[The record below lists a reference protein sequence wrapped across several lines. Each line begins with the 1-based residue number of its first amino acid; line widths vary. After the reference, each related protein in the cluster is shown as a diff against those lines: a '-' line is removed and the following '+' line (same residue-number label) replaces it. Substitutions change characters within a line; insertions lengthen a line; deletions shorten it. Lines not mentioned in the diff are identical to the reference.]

1 MMNQAPNFQ
10 LEVDYNHFLAAGARV
25 VDAIVT
31 VSTSEGEPGAP
42 GTPPVPPGSSM
53 AQVIMLD
60 CSGSMIGQKIIE
72 ARRAVN
78 TAIDTLRDGTPF
90 AIVAGTDKAWMA
102 YPQNIGMVK
111 ASKET
116 RAAAK
121 SAVGRLEAFGGT
133 AIGSWLRLANQVLQ
147 TVDAEVKHAIL
158 LTDGDDLHE
167 TPQEL
172 QDILMGCRG
181 AFTCDCRGVGRE
193 WKHEVLLKI
202 SSAMLG
208 TVEGLVDPTA
218 LAADFREMTETA
230 MGKTVGSA
238 ALRVWSPAGANVKL
252 VKQVNPTIEDLT
264 DRAAEVNARTADYP
278 IGAWGPGES
287 RDFHVCLEIPTGE
300 IGEAPRLAT
309 RVKIVVGDATLAEQT
324 VTVEWTEEST
334 LFTEINAR
342 VAHYTGQEELATA
355 ILQGVA
361 AFKNDERE
369 LATEKLGRAVA
380 LATES
385 DHTQALSALGALVE
399 IEDAQT
405 GTVRLKSDAKS
416 IDAEIAGVR
425 STTTVALKRRASA
438 DDDGRE
444 TSSSAD
450 TDV

>member
-1 MMNQAPNFQ
+1 MNQAPNFQ

-31 VSTSEGEPGAP
+31 VSTPEGEPGAP
-42 GTPPVPPGSSM
+42 GTPAPGPAASM

-90 AIVAGTDKAWMA
+90 AVVAGTDKAWMA
-102 YPQNIGMVK
+102 YPQEVATVIADK
-111 ASKET
+111 KT

-121 SAVGRLEAFGGT
+121 AAVGRLEAFGGT
-133 AIGSWLRLANQVLQ
+133 AIGSWLRLANQVLA

-172 QDILMGCRG
+172 SEILVLCGTG
-181 AFTCDCRGVGRE
+181 FTCDCRGVGQQ

-202 SSAMLG
+202 SSALLG
-208 TVEGLVDPTA
+208 TVEGLVDPTG
-218 LAADFREMTETA
+218 LADDFRAMTETA
-230 MGKTVGSA
+230 MGKTVGNAS
-238 ALRVWSPAGANVKL
+238 LRVWSPAGSSVKL
-252 VKQVNPTIEDLT
+252 VKQVNPKIEDLT
-264 DRAAEVNARTADYP
+264 ERAAAVNARTADYP

-287 RDFHVCLEIPTGE
+287 RDFHLCLEIPAGE
-300 IGEAPRLAT
+300 IGEAARLAT
-309 RVKIVVGDATLAEQT
+309 RVKILVGDTALAEQT

-385 DHTQALSALGALVE
+385 EHTQALSALGALVE
-399 IEDAQT
+399 IDDATT

-425 STTTVALKRRASA
+425 STTTVALRRRAA
-438 DDDGRE
+438 DEDGTE
-444 TSSSAD
+444 TGRPAEP
-450 TDV
+450 DV

>member
-10 LEVDYNHFLAAGARV
+10 LEVDYNHYLAAGARV

-31 VSTSEGEPGAP
+31 ITATPTEPGAP
-42 GTPPVPPGSSM
+42 PVPGVQVTHTGASM

-60 CSGSMIGQKIIE
+60 CSGSMIGKKIIE

-78 TAIDTLRDGTPF
+78 AAVDTLRDGTPF

-102 YPQNIGMVK
+102 YP
-111 ASKET
+111 ET
-116 RAAAK
+116 PTLVTADKQTRQAAK
-121 SAVGRLEAFGGT
+121 RAVEHLDAFGGT
-133 AIGSWLRLANQVLQ
+133 AIGTWLDLANQVLA
-147 TVDAEVKHAIL
+147 TTDAEIKHAIL

-167 TPQEL
+167 TPQQL
-172 QDILMGCRG
+172 TDILTACANR
-181 AFTCDCRGVGRE
+181 FTCDCRGVGQQ

-202 SSAMLG
+202 ASAMLG
-208 TVEGLVDPTA
+208 SVEGLVDPTE
-218 LAADFREMTETA
+218 LAADFRSMTENA
-230 MGKTVGSA
+230 MGKTIGNAS
-238 ALRVWSPAGANVKL
+238 LRLWSPADSTVKL
-252 VKQVNPTIEDLT
+252 VKQVLPTIEDLT
-264 DRAAEVNARTADYP
+264 DRHTQVNPRTADYP
-278 IGAWGPGES
+278 IGAWGPGET
-287 RDFHVCLEIPTGE
+287 RDIHICLDIPPGE

-309 RVKIVVGDATLAEQT
+309 RIKIVAGDVTLAEHP

-399 IEDAQT
+399 IEDAAT
-405 GTVRLKSDAKS
+405 GTVRLKADARD

-425 STTTVALKRRASA
+425 STTTVALRRRAEEDSA
-438 DDDGRE
+438 SE
-444 TSSSAD
+444 S
-450 TDV
+450 DVT